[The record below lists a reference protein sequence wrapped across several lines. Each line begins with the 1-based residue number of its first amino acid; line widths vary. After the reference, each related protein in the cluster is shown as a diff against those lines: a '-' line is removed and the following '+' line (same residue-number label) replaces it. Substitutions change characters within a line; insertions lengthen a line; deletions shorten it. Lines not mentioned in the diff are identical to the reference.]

1 LRSESDQESVSKEI
15 TPHGNDSERRQAM
28 YAPIRRLK
36 VKPGLID
43 EVVQR
48 IENGFVPIISSVPG
62 FVEYVGVQVG
72 EDVAL
77 TISLFE
83 TQEQVEESTRRAA
96 EWIKQNMAPFAAG
109 PHEIVAV
116 GEVRFRKAK

>member
-1 LRSESDQESVSKEI
+1 
-15 TPHGNDSERRQAM
+15 M
-28 YAPIRRLK
+28 YAAIRRIK
-36 VKPGLID
+36 VQPGSTD
-43 EVVQR
+43 EVVQLA
-48 IENGFVPIISSVPG
+48 ESGLMPIISSVPG

-109 PHEIVAV
+109 PQEIVAV

>member
-1 LRSESDQESVSKEI
+1 
-15 TPHGNDSERRQAM
+15 M
-28 YAPIRRLK
+28 YAAIRRVK
-36 VKPGLID
+36 VQPGSTD
-43 EVVQR
+43 EVVQLA
-48 IENGFVPIISSVPG
+48 ESGLVPILSSVPG

-72 EDVAL
+72 ENVAL

-83 TQEQVEESTRRAA
+83 RQEQAEESTRRAA
-96 EWIKQNMAPFAAG
+96 EWVKENLAPLAAG

>member
-1 LRSESDQESVSKEI
+1 MQEKSY
-15 TPHGNDSERRQAM
+15 TA
-28 YAPIRRLK
+28 IRRIK
-36 VKPGLID
+36 VQPGSID
-43 EVVQR
+43 EVVQLAAS
-48 IENGFVPIISSVPG
+48 GLVPIISSVPG
-62 FVEYVGVQVG
+62 SVEYVGVQVG

-83 TQEQVEESTRRAA
+83 TQEQAEESNRGAA
-96 EWIKQNMAPFAAG
+96 EWIKQNMASFAAG